1 MSERTEKYCYRGK
14 HMILLLGKNKVRVHY
29 GFDHLIGSPTV
40 HCHPMLAVPCQPDLI
55 GFKYE
60 CDIPF
65 MTSRVSRQA
74 PNVDK
79 AVEECKVLVIQSPLT
94 SLLDQ
99 VC

>member
-55 GFKYE
+55 GFKYK
-60 CDIPF
+60 CGSPSLI
-65 MTSRVSRQA
+65 SRVSRHP
-74 PNVDK
+74 PNDK
-79 AVEECKVLVIQSPLT
+79 IVEECKAIVVQPPLA

>member
-1 MSERTEKYCYRGK
+1 
-14 HMILLLGKNKVRVHY
+14 MILLLGYNEARVHY

-40 HCHPMLAVPCQPDLI
+40 HCHPMLAVPCYSDLI
-55 GFKYE
+55 GFKYK
-60 CDIPF
+60 CGSPSMI
-65 MTSRVSRQA
+65 SRVSRPP

-79 AVEECKVLVIQSPLT
+79 IVEECKALVLQPPLT

>member
-1 MSERTEKYCYRGK
+1 MSERTKNYCYRGK
-14 HMILLLGKNKVRVHY
+14 HLILVLGNNEVRVHY
-29 GFDHLIGSPTV
+29 GFDHLIGSPRV
-40 HCHPMLAVPCQPDLI
+40 HCHPMLAVLCQSNLI

-60 CDIPF
+60 CDSPSVI
-65 MTSRVSRQA
+65 SRVSRH

-79 AVEECKVLVIQSPLT
+79 IVEECKALVIQPPPM